1 MLIKRT
7 QHLWKFLECDDK
19 KVKIAE
25 LEEQMSSPSFWD
37 DQENARKVGSE
48 NNRLK
53 QTVAKVED
61 FRSEVEDLE
70 ALCELCEEDETDEE
84 MTKEFVSTLEN
95 LLGKIDD
102 LEVASFLNEP
112 FDAGQP
118 F

>member
-1 MLIKRT
+1 MILPDDKARLQVLIKRT

-25 LEEQMSSPSFWD
+25 LEEQMSSPAFWD

-70 ALCELCEEDETDEE
+70 ALCELVKR
-84 MTKEFVSTLEN
+84 MKLTK
-95 LLGKIDD
+95 K
-102 LEVASFLNEP
+102 
-112 FDAGQP
+112 
-118 F
+118 